1 MRSIFKLYIFKLVIL
16 SITMI
21 FMLQSCK
28 SLPPL
33 MLEDKWAQDCT
44 RDYGLKKGTIAY
56 GNCINNFRQQN
67 QRDVNAI
74 MNMRNPYLNNF
85 LNQGQWQTPNYNNN
99 VTPNVNRGRLTNQVI
114 SGQNRLCY
122 YNSLGATSVVTV
134 RKHQICP

>member
-1 MRSIFKLYIFKLVIL
+1 MKIL
-16 SITMI
+16 ITTLT
-21 FMLQSCK
+21 FLFVLQSCQ

-44 RDYGLKKGTIAY
+44 RDYGFKKGTIAY
-56 GNCINNFRQQN
+56 GNCINNFRQKN

-74 MNMRNPYLNNF
+74 MNMNNPYLNNF
-85 LNQGQWQTPNYNNN
+85 LNQGRWQTPNNNS
-99 VTPNVNRGRLTNQVI
+99 VTPNVNKGRLINQVI

-122 YNSLGATSVVTV
+122 YNSLGATSVITV

>member
-1 MRSIFKLYIFKLVIL
+1 MKLLITTL
-16 SITMI
+16 TMI
-21 FMLQSCK
+21 FILQSCL

-44 RDYGLKKGTIAY
+44 RDYGFKKGTIAY

-85 LNQGQWQTPNYNNN
+85 LNQGQWQTPNNNNN

-134 RKHQICP
+134 GKHQICP